1 MKIEIIATGSG
12 GNCFVFDDEIMIDA
26 GVSYKKLTEAIDV
39 KKISHVL
46 LSHIH
51 GDHFKPETIRKLF
64 VNTEIIFVC
73 GEFLKDELL
82 GLGVEDDRIFIIS
95 SGFIHPF
102 GLFRVTAVLAYH
114 DVENFGY
121 RLMKKGYR
129 HFHITDTSTLD
140 GIDAINYDS
149 ASIECNH
156 DRTRA
161 LEMIEEAK
169 ESGEFTHLKRATE
182 THLSV
187 QETIQFCKDNAIKK
201 LIPIHIGNSTRKEVI
216 EALKMF

>member
-26 GVSYKKLTEAIDV
+26 GVSYKKLTESIDV

-51 GDHFKPETIRKLF
+51 CDHFKPETIRKLF
-64 VNTEIIFVC
+64 VNTDMIFVC

-82 GLGVEDDRIFIIS
+82 GLGVEEDRILIVSSGNIYHYESFIIS
-95 SGFIHPF
+95 PIE
-102 GLFRVTAVLAYH
+102 AYH

-121 RLMKKGYR
+121 RLKKDEYL
-129 HFHITDTSTLD
+129 HLHITDTSTLD
-140 GIDAINYDS
+140 GIEAMSYDS

-156 DRTRA
+156 DRPRA

-216 EALKMF
+216 EALKRF